1 VHERRGPYLLRQCGT
16 IIRDLLSI
24 SADSEIAKY
33 ERQL

>member
-1 VHERRGPYLLRQCGT
+1 LRQCGT